1 MRELVRQSPNILY
14 TFHDQL
20 IDRGDVEQQQRTLD
34 QFLSEVERPAY
45 RMAEIAT
52 RNPDD
57 ALDIVQDAMIKL
69 VEKYAHKPEEQWRPL
84 FYTILNS
91 RITDYHRKSTLTGR
105 IFSWMG
111 ADDNVEDMDIVP
123 TSAGPLELLTEEL
136 TLERFLIGMELLS
149 TRQQQV
155 FMLRTWQGFSVAETA
170 DILKCSKGSVKTHLF
185 RANESLM
192 KSINQD
198 SSSGEES

>member
-1 MRELVRQSPNILY
+1 MRELVRQPSNVLY

-69 VEKYAHKPEEQWRPL
+69 VEKYAHKPEDQWRPL

-136 TLERFLIGMELLS
+136 TLERFLMGMESLS

>member
-136 TLERFLIGMELLS
+136 TLERFLIGMESLS